1 MLAER
6 LHELNELGNLEVEDG
21 DSSEGEDLLGEDTP
35 EDEDEDGQV
44 EQADEE
50 DPWSPVE
57 GEKSIPATAREPE
70 PIGTVYASSSAPP
83 EPNVFRA
90 RNKEAEAQKE
100 ALFSGRSTGHD
111 TGVSTATTEALLTH
125 NRTEQESLTS
135 SLLNMASAL
144 KESSKAFASS
154 LESEKDILGRATEG
168 LDRNEL
174 GLETA
179 QRKMGFLRGY
189 TEGKGWWGR
198 MVMYVWIAGLM
209 LLALIIV
216 FVLPKLRF

>member
-50 DPWSPVE
+50 DPWSPVV

-100 ALFSGRSTGHD
+100 ALFS
-111 TGVSTATTEALLTH
+111 GVSTATTEALLTH

-179 QRKMGFLRGY
+179 QRKMGFLRGF